1 MPPIFSGGYQSISP
15 YIKEKKTKSGK
26 VIVRQAYQ
34 LLEKKKSKAENGLS
48 LALRA
53 LKRKVCT

>member
-1 MPPIFSGGYQSISP
+1 MFSGGYQSISP

-34 LLEKKKSKAENGLS
+34 LFEKKSKAENGLS